1 MAVEGFT
8 LGREPAAGHPA
19 LTDSVTGLANRLH
32 FELVYRYLFL
42 AGDRGMAFAVLLLTV
57 DGAPPA
63 VDEATL
69 RSVGEAV
76 HRTTRVSDL
85 VARVDDRR
93 FAVLLIGTNLP
104 GARIAADRIEGALRG
119 VSGGVVSAGV
129 AAYTPDLTDPA
140 SLLDAAEKARA
151 TASANG
157 GGVEM
162 AVGVERAG

>member
-1 MAVEGFT
+1 MPVEGFT
-8 LGREPAAGHPA
+8 LGREPATGHPA

-57 DGAPPA
+57 DGAPA
-63 VDEATL
+63 EDEATL
-69 RSVGEAV
+69 RAVGEAV
-76 HRTTRVSDL
+76 HKTTRVSDL
-85 VARVDDRR
+85 IARVDDRR

-104 GARIAADRIEGALRG
+104 GARIAADRIEGALRALPG
-119 VSGGVVSAGV
+119 AVVSAGV
-129 AAYTPDLTDPA
+129 SAYTPDLTDPA

-162 AVGVERAG
+162 AVGVDRAG